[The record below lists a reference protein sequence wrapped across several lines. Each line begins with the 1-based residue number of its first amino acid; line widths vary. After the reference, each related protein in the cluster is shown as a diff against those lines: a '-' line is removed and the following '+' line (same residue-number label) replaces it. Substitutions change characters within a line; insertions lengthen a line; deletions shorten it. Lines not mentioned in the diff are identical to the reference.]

1 MSRTLFLAA
10 LLLQL
15 LVPTASAGS
24 RSRIVGLDFGPL
36 VSAQSLVW
44 VAAHPDDEVIVA
56 PLLASL
62 CIERRG
68 QCTVIVLTRG
78 EKGVCLLAEGC
89 DPSLSA
95 VRSAE
100 AGISS
105 QYFGADLVLLNLE
118 DGGGGDDGLAGE
130 WEEEMGGREPLLRM
144 LAAYIAAARADAVL
158 TYDPR
163 HGTTCHGDHRA
174 VGRLVGEA
182 LSRIAEPPQLYYL
195 ETRIDVNPEVPAVL
209 FAPAWPMPST
219 FAFDANRELAGLGHS
234 GWDALIQAMRIH
246 RSQFDERWIQAVRA
260 VPQNWRAVWVVP
272 AEVALEMA
280 VSSCH

>member
-1 MSRTLFLAA
+1 MSRAPLLAA
-10 LLLQL
+10 LLLTSII
-15 LVPTASAGS
+15 PTASAES
-24 RSRIVGLDFGPL
+24 RARIVALDISPL
-36 VSAQSLVW
+36 QSAQSLVW
-44 VAAHPDDEVIVA
+44 VAAHADDEVIVA

-62 CIERRG
+62 CVERRG
-68 QCTVIVLTRG
+68 KCTVIILTRG
-78 EKGVCLLAEGC
+78 EKGVCLLSGGC

-100 AGISS
+100 AGLSS
-105 QYFGADLVLLNLE
+105 QYFGADLVLLNLA
-118 DGGGGDDGLAGE
+118 DGGGGDNGLAGG

-144 LAAYIAAARADAVL
+144 LAAYIAAAGADAVL

-182 LSRIAEPPQLYYL
+182 LARIAEPPPLYYV
-195 ETRIDVNPEVPAVL
+195 ETRIDVNPEGPAIS
-209 FAPAWPMPST
+209 FAPAGPMAPG

-234 GWDALIQAMRIH
+234 GWDALIRAMRIH
-246 RSQFDERWIQAVRA
+246 RSQFDEGWIQAARA
-260 VPQNWRAVWVVP
+260 VPHNRRAVWVVP
-272 AEVALEMA
+272 AGVALEME